1 MKEKK
6 AYVFFNCDQ
15 EKSQTSMNLFYNQEI
30 YRDLKGSRK
39 ELLAKVEAEVA
50 AGRVNIVSG
59 KADAVRKDILDGD
72 PTEASAFLQYGAIES
87 FPII

>member
-50 AGRVNIVSG
+50 AGRVNIAPG
-59 KADAVRKDILDGD
+59 QEEAVRKAILDGE
-72 PTEASAFLQYGAIES
+72 PTAASAFLQYGTIES